1 MILSLSLKTNAFA
14 IVFGNSESIISGTWY
29 VFPTT
34 PNQQKQKLGFFT
46 YIFCAPNS
54 FFPNG
59 ITKLHLFHN
68 LKKKIVSGQ

>member
-1 MILSLSLKTNAFA
+1 MILLLFLAILSLLFLAHGMS
-14 IVFGNSESIISGTWY
+14 S
-29 VFPTT
+29 PPP

-54 FFPNG
+54 FFPNS